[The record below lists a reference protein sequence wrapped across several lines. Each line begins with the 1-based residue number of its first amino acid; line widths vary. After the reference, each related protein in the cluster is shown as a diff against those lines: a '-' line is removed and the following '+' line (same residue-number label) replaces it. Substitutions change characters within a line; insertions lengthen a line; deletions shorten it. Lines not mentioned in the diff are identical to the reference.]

1 MSNLE
6 TVSREF
12 FDKPLDFTYEGRDY
26 IWYGEYIVINTNPRV
41 EVEVLYTDFCAYY
54 RDFSDVLLPVIPT
67 NVLIS
72 QIKIELEKSKKKI
85 KKDNLNKTL

>member
-1 MSNLE
+1 MSNSE

-26 IWYGEYIVINTNPRV
+26 IWFGEYKVCKTDTRV

-54 RDFSDVLLPVIPT
+54 RDFSDVLLRVAPG
-67 NVLIS
+67 NGLLS
-72 QIKIELEKSKKKI
+72 QIKIEI
-85 KKDNLNKTL
+85 QKTYYK